1 MTQPPQPPQ
10 QPPNEPPQGG
20 FGAPQDSPPGGFGAP
35 QDPPPGGFG
44 APQDP
49 PPGGFGAPQ
58 DPPPGGFGK
67 APDPSYGY
75 PQQPPAPQTPPPAA
89 PPAPAGPPPQA
100 PPAPPAGQ
108 PNYGYPQAPQ
118 APQAPQGYGYPTQPA
133 QPQYQQPS
141 YQQGYPQQGYQ
152 QPPTMPMQP
161 QPGGSGG
168 GGKKFSGQMAIIVA
182 AVVAIA
188 LIVGGG
194 VMYASSSKD
203 DDSKNT
209 AQGSD
214 GKGGGKKGEGG
225 KDGDTLPD
233 AGPAKE
239 KAPAD
244 PSAKVVMQLPQPQI
258 PKDQIWQANGSLLT
272 DDTYVKSGIN
282 EVNGYDPDT
291 GKEKWSVPLSGQ
303 VCAMSREMTKDGVAA
318 VITEEA
324 KRNKKGDYESC
335 TNVSAIDLKSGKKL
349 WTETAETNG
358 MKATF
363 KEVTISGTTIAA
375 GAGTSSGGA
384 AWDVSGKSLWTP
396 KVGKCEDVGYAGGDQ
411 LVAVRKCGTYGDE
424 KLKVQLLDPKTGDD
438 KWTYPLAD
446 GIDNAKII
454 STNPVVFGQDTTE
467 ITASGATDVFS
478 LGSNGKLR
486 AKISLEDG
494 KYDHDCGVNVVN
506 DCTSITV
513 GNDRLYVPT
522 RQHDGSGESYN
533 RTNEIVSFSL
543 ATGKPTSDRADAGEN
558 GEIFPIRMDGGN
570 VIAYKAHGYQKGAQI
585 VSLDGK
591 TMKETKLLETPSS
604 ESVTDAISGMV
615 PKSNELVY
623 AGGRLFLGKKLLS
636 KPYSKD
642 EKEYVAL
649 GFVAK

>member
-10 QPPNEPPQGG
+10 QPPNEPPQ
-20 FGAPQDSPPGGFGAP
+20 
-35 QDPPPGGFG
+35 
-44 APQDP
+44 
-49 PPGGFGAPQ
+49 GGFGAPQ

-75 PQQPPAPQTPPPAA
+75 PQTPPPPAA
-89 PPAPAGPPPQA
+89 PPAAPPTA
-100 PPAPPAGQ
+100 PPAPPAQ
-108 PNYGYPQAPQ
+108 PTYGYPQAPQ
-118 APQAPQGYGYPTQPA
+118 APQPPQPPQSYGYPTQPA
-133 QPQYQQPS
+133 TPQYQQG
-141 YQQGYPQQGYQ
+141 YQQPYQQGYQ

-161 QPGGSGG
+161 QPGDSGSG
-168 GGKKFSGQMAIIVA
+168 GGKKFNSQLAIIVA
-182 AVVAIA
+182 AAAAIA

-194 VMYASSSKD
+194 VYYASTKD

-209 AQGSD
+209 AQESGKD
-214 GKGGGKKGEGG
+214 GKGGKGSEKGEQGG
-225 KDGDTLPD
+225 TAPD
-233 AGPAKE
+233 QGPAKE

-244 PSAKVVMQLPQPQI
+244 PSAKVLMQLPQPEV
-258 PKDQIWQANGSLLT
+258 PKDQIWNATGSVLT
-272 DDTYVKSGIN
+272 DDIYAKAGVY
-282 EVNGYDPDT
+282 ELNGYDPDT
-291 GKEKWSVPLSGQ
+291 GKKKWTVPLSGMA
-303 VCAMSREMTKDGVAA
+303 CAMSPEVTEDGIVA
-318 VITEEA
+318 VVTEEA
-324 KRNKKGDYESC
+324 KRNKKGDYEQCS
-335 TNVSAIDLKSGKKL
+335 NVSAVDLNSGKKL
-349 WTETAETNG
+349 WTESVETNG
-358 MKATF
+358 VKATF

-384 AWDVSGKSLWTP
+384 AWDVKGNSLWKP

-424 KLKVQLLDPKTGDD
+424 RLKVQLLDPKTGDD

-467 ITASGATDVFS
+467 ITASGVTDVFAI
-478 LGSNGKLR
+478 GSNGKLR
-486 AKISLEDG
+486 SKISLEDG
-494 KYDHDCGVNVVN
+494 KYDHDCGVNMVN
-506 DCTSITV
+506 DCKAIAV

-522 RQHDGSGESYN
+522 RQHDGAGESYN

-543 ATGKPTSDRADAGEN
+543 ATGKPTSDRAVAGEN

-570 VIAYKAHGYQKGAQI
+570 VLAYKAHGYQKGAQV

-604 ESVTDAISGMV
+604 EAVTDAISGMV
-615 PKSNELVY
+615 PKSNELLY
-623 AGGRLFLGKKLLS
+623 GNGHLFLGKKLLS

-642 EKEYVAL
+642 EKEFVAL

>member
-1 MTQPPQPPQ
+1 MSQPPQPPQ
-10 QPPNEPPQGG
+10 QPPNEPPQ
-20 FGAPQDSPPGGFGAP
+20 
-35 QDPPPGGFG
+35 GGFG

-75 PQQPPAPQTPPPAA
+75 PQTPPPAT

-118 APQAPQGYGYPTQPA
+118 APQGYGYPTQPA
-133 QPQYQQPS
+133 QPQYQQPP
-141 YQQGYPQQGYQ
+141 YQQGYQ

-161 QPGGSGG
+161 QPGGSGSG

-194 VMYASSSKD
+194 VWYASSSKD

-209 AQGSD
+209 AQESD
-214 GKGGGKKGEGG
+214 GKGGGKGKGG
-225 KDGDTLPD
+225 KGGSTLPD

-244 PSAKVVMQLPQPQI
+244 PSAKVVMQLPQPAI
-258 PKDQIWQANGSLLT
+258 PKDQIWQVPGSLLT
-272 DDTYVKSGIN
+272 DDTYVKSGVG
-282 EVNGYDPDT
+282 EVNGYDLDT

-303 VCAMSREMTKDGVAA
+303 VCAMSREMTEDGVAA
-318 VITEEA
+318 VVTEEA
-324 KRNKKGDYESC
+324 ERNKKGDYEQCS
-335 TNVSAIDLKSGKKL
+335 NVSAIDLKSGKKL
-349 WTETAETNG
+349 WTESVETNG
-358 MKATF
+358 VKATF

-424 KLKVQLLDPKTGDD
+424 KLKIQLLDPKTGDD

-494 KYDHDCGVNVVN
+494 KYDHDCGVNMVN

-543 ATGKPTSDRADAGEN
+543 ATGKPTSDRAMAGDN

-623 AGGRLFLGKKLLS
+623 ADGRLFLGKQLLS
-636 KPYSKD
+636 KPYSKG

>member
-10 QPPNEPPQGG
+10 QPPNEPPQ
-20 FGAPQDSPPGGFGAP
+20 
-35 QDPPPGGFG
+35 
-44 APQDP
+44 
-49 PPGGFGAPQ
+49 GGFGAPQ

-75 PQQPPAPQTPPPAA
+75 PQTPPPPAA
-89 PPAPAGPPPQA
+89 PPAAPPA

-108 PNYGYPQAPQ
+108 PTYGYPQAPQ
-118 APQAPQGYGYPTQPA
+118 PPQSYGYPTQPA
-133 QPQYQQPS
+133 TPQYQQQG
-141 YQQGYPQQGYQ
+141 YQQPYQQGYQ

-161 QPGGSGG
+161 QPGDSGS
-168 GGKKFSGQMAIIVA
+168 GGKKFNSQLAIIVA
-182 AVVAIA
+182 AVAAIA

-194 VMYASSSKD
+194 VFYASTKD

-209 AQGSD
+209 AQESGKD
-214 GKGGGKKGEGG
+214 GKGGKGSEKGEQGG
-225 KDGDTLPD
+225 TTPD
-233 AGPAKE
+233 QGPAKE

-244 PSAKVVMQLPQPQI
+244 TSAKVLMQLPQPEV
-258 PKDQIWQANGSLLT
+258 PKDQIWNVTGSVLT
-272 DDTYVKSGIN
+272 DDIYAKAGVN
-282 EVNGYDPDT
+282 ELNGYDPDT
-291 GKEKWSVPLSGQ
+291 GKKKWTVPLSGMT
-303 VCAMSREMTKDGVAA
+303 CAISPEVTEDGIVA
-318 VITEEA
+318 VVTEEA
-324 KRNKKGDYESC
+324 ERNKKGDYEQCS
-335 TNVSAIDLKSGKKL
+335 NVSAVDLTSGKKL
-349 WTETAETNG
+349 WTESVETNG
-358 MKATF
+358 VKATF

-384 AWDVSGKSLWTP
+384 AWDVKGNSLWKP

-424 KLKVQLLDPKTGDD
+424 RLKVQLLDPKTGKD

-446 GIDNAKII
+446 GIDNAKVI

-467 ITASGATDVFS
+467 ITASGVTDVFAI
-478 LGSNGKLR
+478 GSNGKLR
-486 AKISLEDG
+486 SKISLEDG
-494 KYDHDCGVNVVN
+494 KYDHDCGVNMVN
-506 DCTSITV
+506 DCKAITV

-522 RQHDGSGESYN
+522 RQHDGAGESYN

-543 ATGKPTSDRADAGEN
+543 ATGKPTSDRAVAGEN

-570 VIAYKAHGYQKGAQI
+570 VIAYKAHGYQKGAQV

-591 TMKETKLLETPSS
+591 TMKETKLLETPGS
-604 ESVTDAISGMV
+604 EAVTDAISGMV
-615 PKSNELVY
+615 PKSNELLY
-623 AGGRLFLGKKLLS
+623 GNGHLFLGKKLLS

-642 EKEYVAL
+642 EKEFVAL

>member
-20 FGAPQDSPPGGFGAP
+20 FGPPQEPPAGGFGAP
-35 QDPPPGGFG
+35 QDPPPV
-44 APQDP
+44 
-49 PPGGFGAPQ
+49 
-58 DPPPGGFGK
+58 GFGK
-67 APDPSYGY
+67 APEPSYGY

-100 PPAPPAGQ
+100 PPAGGPT
-108 PNYGYPQAPQ
+108 YGYPQAPQ
-118 APQAPQGYGYPTQPA
+118 APQPPQAPQGYGYPTQPA
-133 QPQYQQPS
+133 QPQYQQAA
-141 YQQGYPQQGYQ
+141 YQQYQQGYQ

-161 QPGGSGG
+161 QPGGSGPG

-194 VMYASSSKD
+194 VLYAAGKD

-209 AQGSD
+209 AQESD
-214 GKGGGKKGEGG
+214 GKGGKKGKGG
-225 KDGDTLPD
+225 KGGTDVPQG
-233 AGPAKE
+233 GPAKE

-244 PSAKVVMQLPQPQI
+244 PTAKVALQLPQPEV
-258 PKDQIWQANGSLLT
+258 PKDQIWQAPGSLLT
-272 DDTYVKSGIN
+272 DDTYVKAGVN
-282 EVNGYDPDT
+282 ELNGYDPDT
-291 GKEKWSVPLSGQ
+291 GKEKWSIPLSGQ
-303 VCAMSREMTKDGVAA
+303 TCAMSKEMTEDGIAA
-318 VITEEA
+318 VVTEEA
-324 KRNKKGDYESC
+324 KRNKKGDYQSC
-335 TNVSAIDLKSGKKL
+335 TNVSAVDLKSGKKL
-349 WTETAETNG
+349 WTETVETSG

-375 GAGTSSGGA
+375 GAGTSNGGA
-384 AWDVSGKSLWTP
+384 AWDVSGKSLWKP

-424 KLKVQLLDPKTGDD
+424 KLKIQLLDAKTGNA

-478 LGSNGKLR
+478 LGGNGKLR
-486 AKISLEDG
+486 AKISLEEG

-543 ATGKPTSDRADAGEN
+543 ATGKPTSDRAVAGDN

-570 VIAYKAHGYQKGAQI
+570 VLAYKAHGYQKGAQV

-604 ESVTDAISGMV
+604 EAVTDAISGMV
-615 PKSNELVY
+615 PKSNELLY
-623 AGGRLFLGKKLLS
+623 AEGRLFIGKKLLS
-636 KPYSKD
+636 RPYTKG
-642 EKEYVAL
+642 EKQYVAL

>member
-1 MTQPPQPPQ
+1 
-10 QPPNEPPQGG
+10 
-20 FGAPQDSPPGGFGAP
+20 
-35 QDPPPGGFG
+35 
-44 APQDP
+44 
-49 PPGGFGAPQ
+49 
-58 DPPPGGFGK
+58 
-67 APDPSYGY
+67 
-75 PQQPPAPQTPPPAA
+75 
-89 PPAPAGPPPQA
+89 
-100 PPAPPAGQ
+100 
-108 PNYGYPQAPQ
+108 
-118 APQAPQGYGYPTQPA
+118 
-133 QPQYQQPS
+133 
-141 YQQGYPQQGYQ
+141 
-152 QPPTMPMQP
+152 MPMQP
-161 QPGGSGG
+161 QPGGPGSG
-168 GGKKFSGQMAIIVA
+168 GGKKFGGQMAIIVA

-194 VMYASSSKD
+194 VWYASSKG

-209 AQGSD
+209 AQGD
-214 GKGGGKKGEGG
+214 GKGGGDKKGKGG
-225 KDGDTLPD
+225 TGGDTPSGQ
-233 AGPAKE
+233 GPAKE

-244 PSAKVVMQLPQPQI
+244 PSAKVVMQLPQPEV
-258 PKDQIWQANGSLLT
+258 PKDQIWQAHGSLLT

-303 VCAMSREMTKDGVAA
+303 VCAMSRETTEDGVAA
-318 VITEEA
+318 VVTEEA

-349 WTETAETNG
+349 WTETVETNG

-411 LVAVRKCGTYGDE
+411 LVAVRKCGSYGDE
-424 KLKVQLLDPKTGDD
+424 KLKIQLLDPKTGDD
-438 KWTYPLAD
+438 KWTYPLAE

-467 ITASGATDVFS
+467 ITASGVTDVFS
-478 LGSNGKLR
+478 IGGNGKLR

-494 KYDHDCGVNVVN
+494 KYSHECGVNVVN
-506 DCTSITV
+506 DCTSIAV

-543 ATGKPTSDRADAGEN
+543 ATGKPTSDRAVAGDN

-570 VIAYKAHGYQKGAQI
+570 VIAYKAHGYQKGAQV

-604 ESVTDAISGMV
+604 EAVTSAISGMV
-615 PKSNELVY
+615 PQSNELVY
-623 AGGRLFLGKKLLS
+623 SGGRLFLGKKLLS

-642 EKEYVAL
+642 DKEYVAL
-649 GFVAK
+649 GFAAK

>member
-20 FGAPQDSPPGGFGAP
+20 FGPPQEPPAGGFGAP
-35 QDPPPGGFG
+35 QDPPPV
-44 APQDP
+44 
-49 PPGGFGAPQ
+49 
-58 DPPPGGFGK
+58 GFGK
-67 APDPSYGY
+67 APEPSYGY

-100 PPAPPAGQ
+100 PPAGGPT
-108 PNYGYPQAPQ
+108 YGYPQAPQ
-118 APQAPQGYGYPTQPA
+118 SPQAPQGYGYPTQPA
-133 QPQYQQPS
+133 QPQYQQAA
-141 YQQGYPQQGYQ
+141 YQQYHQGYQ

-161 QPGGSGG
+161 QPGGSGPG

-194 VMYASSSKD
+194 VLYATGKD

-209 AQGSD
+209 AQESD
-214 GKGGGKKGEGG
+214 GKGGKKGKGG
-225 KDGDTLPD
+225 KGGTDVPQG
-233 AGPAKE
+233 GPAKE

-244 PSAKVVMQLPQPQI
+244 PTAKVALQLPQPEV
-258 PKDQIWQANGSLLT
+258 PKDQIWQAPGSLLT
-272 DDTYVKSGIN
+272 DDTYVKAGVN
-282 EVNGYDPDT
+282 ELNGYDPDT
-291 GKEKWSVPLSGQ
+291 GKEKWSIPLSGQ
-303 VCAMSREMTKDGVAA
+303 TCAMSKEMTEDGIAA
-318 VITEEA
+318 VVTEEA
-324 KRNKKGDYESC
+324 KRNKKGDYQSC
-335 TNVSAIDLKSGKKL
+335 TNVSAVDLKSGKKL
-349 WTETAETNG
+349 WTETVETSG

-375 GAGTSSGGA
+375 GAGTSNGGA
-384 AWDVSGKSLWTP
+384 AWDVSGKSLWKP

-424 KLKVQLLDPKTGDD
+424 KLKIQLLDAKTGNA

-478 LGSNGKLR
+478 LGGNGKLR
-486 AKISLEDG
+486 AKISLEEG

-543 ATGKPTSDRADAGEN
+543 ATGKPTSDRAVAGDN

-570 VIAYKAHGYQKGAQI
+570 VLAYKAHGYQKGAQV

-604 ESVTDAISGMV
+604 EAVTDAISGMV
-615 PKSNELVY
+615 PKSNELLY
-623 AGGRLFLGKKLLS
+623 AEGRLFIGKKLLS
-636 KPYSKD
+636 RPYTKGD
-642 EKEYVAL
+642 KEYVAL

>member
-20 FGAPQDSPPGGFGAP
+20 FGAPQEPPAGGFGAP
-35 QDPPPGGFG
+35 QS
-44 APQDP
+44 
-49 PPGGFGAPQ
+49 
-58 DPPPGGFGK
+58 PPPGGFGK
-67 APDPSYGY
+67 APEPSYGY
-75 PQQPPAPQTPPPAA
+75 PQQPPAPGQQPPAPQTPPPAQ
-89 PPAPAGPPPQA
+89 PPAPPGQPPQTPPPAA

-108 PNYGYPQAPQ
+108 PNYGYPQ

-133 QPQYQQPS
+133 QPQYQQ
-141 YQQGYPQQGYQ
+141 GYQ

-161 QPGGSGG
+161 QPAAGAG
-168 GGKKFSGQMAIIVA
+168 GGKKISSQMTIIIA
-182 AVVAIA
+182 AVAAIA

-194 VMYASSSKD
+194 VFYASTKD
-203 DDSKNT
+203 DDSKT
-209 AQGSD
+209 TSQGSGEKD
-214 GKGGGKKGEGG
+214 GKGGKGGEEGG
-225 KDGDTLPD
+225 KGGESLPEQ
-233 AGPAKE
+233 GPAKE
-239 KAPAD
+239 KAP
-244 PSAKVVMQLPQPQI
+244 SNTTAKVLMQLPQPEI
-258 PKDQIWQANGSLLT
+258 PKDQIWTATGSVLT
-272 DDTYVKSGIN
+272 DDVYAKAGIN
-282 EVNGYDPDT
+282 ELNGYDPDT
-291 GKEKWSVPLSGQ
+291 GKKKWTVPLSGMT
-303 VCAMSREMTKDGVAA
+303 CAMSREVTEDGIAA
-318 VITEEA
+318 VVTEEA
-324 KRNKKGDYESC
+324 KRNKKGDYQQC

-349 WTETAETNG
+349 WTESAEANG
-358 MKATF
+358 VKATF

-384 AWDVSGKSLWTP
+384 AWDVTGKSLWSP

-411 LVAVRKCGTYGDE
+411 LVAVRKCGSYGDYQY
-424 KLKVQLLDPKTGDD
+424 KVQLLDPKTGDD

-467 ITASGATDVFS
+467 ITASGVTDVFAI
-478 LGSNGKLR
+478 GSNGKLR
-486 AKISLEDG
+486 SKISLEDG
-494 KYDHDCGVNVVN
+494 KYDHDCGVNMVN
-506 DCTSITV
+506 DCRAIVV

-543 ATGKPTSDRADAGEN
+543 ATGKPTSDRAVAGDN
-558 GEIFPIRMDGGN
+558 GEIFPVRMDGGN

-604 ESVTDAISGMV
+604 EAVTDAISGMV
-615 PKSNELVY
+615 PKSNELLY
-623 AGGRLFLGKKLLS
+623 GNGHLFLGKKLLS

-642 EKEYVAL
+642 EKEYVAI